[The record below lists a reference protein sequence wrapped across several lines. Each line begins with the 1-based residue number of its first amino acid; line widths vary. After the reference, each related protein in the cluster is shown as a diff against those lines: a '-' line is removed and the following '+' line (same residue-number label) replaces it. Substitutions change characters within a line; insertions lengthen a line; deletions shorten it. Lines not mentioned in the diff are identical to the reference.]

1 MSTGENKLP
10 DRRFFEEVRTPGNLA
25 VGDELSAAIEDESLE
40 RKIFGL
46 ALALA
51 TEPSKLGQLRQMLVH
66 LQEQRGIPEDFSTWA
81 IGHIDERVMSMALEY
96 AHDAEVIV
104 QMLSFKGGAF
114 DSLMHAIEG
123 MYQQEKIS
131 QRVYVKAKLLL
142 RANEPPKPEKP
153 SGEAQQQQADG
164 SHSTA
169 SPG

>member
-51 TEPSKLGQLRQMLVH
+51 TEPSKLGQLHQMLVH
-66 LQEQRGIPEDFSTWA
+66 LQEQRGIPEDLSIWA
-81 IGHIDERVMSMALEY
+81 IRQIDERVMSMALEY
-96 AHDAEVIV
+96 AHDAEVMV
-104 QMLSFKGGAF
+104 QMLSFKGGTF
-114 DSLMHAIEG
+114 DSLIHTIEDL
-123 MYQQEKIS
+123 YQQEKIS

-142 RANEPPKPEKP
+142 RANE
-153 SGEAQQQQADG
+153 
-164 SHSTA
+164 
-169 SPG
+169 SPVYSI